1 MLSKKHLSHSQKRK
15 KKKQEDQFI
24 ESQKVLSIGSLQA
37 IMLVVVII
45 QRSYMI
51 VGQKQKN
58 KSSNLAII

>member
-24 ESQKVLSIGSLQA
+24 ESQKVLSIGSFQA